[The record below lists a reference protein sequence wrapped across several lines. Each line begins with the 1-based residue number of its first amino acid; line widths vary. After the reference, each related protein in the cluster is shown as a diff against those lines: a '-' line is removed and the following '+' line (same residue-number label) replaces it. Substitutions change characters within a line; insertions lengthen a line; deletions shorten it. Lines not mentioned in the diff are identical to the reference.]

1 MGGMGLFDGTKF
13 ERPVT
18 CDVCGMAMGD
28 CACPRDVGG
37 KVLPPS
43 KQMGVIRLEKRPG
56 GRVMTLIEGLDPV
69 ASDLEALL
77 KALKSRCAAG
87 GAVSGSVI
95 EIQGD
100 HRDAAAQHLES
111 LGYRTKRR

>member
-1 MGGMGLFDGTKF
+1 MGLFDGTKF

-18 CDVCGMAMGD
+18 CEICGRAVGE
-28 CACPRDVGG
+28 CGCPRDAAG

-43 KQMGVIRLEKRPG
+43 KQTAVIRVEKRPG
-56 GRVMTLIEGLDPV
+56 GRIMTLVEGLDSS
-69 ASDLEALL
+69 ASDLPGLL
-77 KALKSRCAAG
+77 KDLKGQCAAG
-87 GAVSGSVI
+87 GAVSDAGI

-100 HRDAAAQHLES
+100 HRDAIALHLES